1 MTMEELSNH
10 ELLILHRNAVIEWC
24 NEPTV
29 ENFVYMEEVSE
40 EIEGRMCI

>member
-1 MTMEELSNH
+1 MTLVELSNA

-29 ENFVYMEEVSE
+29 ENFVYLDEVAN